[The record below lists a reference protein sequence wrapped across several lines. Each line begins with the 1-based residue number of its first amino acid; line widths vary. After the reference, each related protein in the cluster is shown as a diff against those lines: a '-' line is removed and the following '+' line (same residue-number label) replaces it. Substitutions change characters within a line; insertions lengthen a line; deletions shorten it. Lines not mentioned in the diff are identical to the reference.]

1 MNDLTKE
8 LRAIGASFRA
18 DHDQLWRGTPEAER
32 NPYKPCIEERA
43 ADHIDALTAM
53 VKRLADECES
63 WVGYVTESVHC
74 EAYKQAMIPVN
85 EARALIGEDGK

>member
-1 MNDLTKE
+1 MSDQSKA
-8 LRAIGASFRA
+8 LRVLA
-18 DHDQLWRGTPEAER
+18 DIFDEYGRLFVSETGDQLRRG
-32 NPYKPCIEERA
+32 

-53 VKRLADECES
+53 VERLADECEG

-85 EARALIGEDGK
+85 EARALIGEKADAP